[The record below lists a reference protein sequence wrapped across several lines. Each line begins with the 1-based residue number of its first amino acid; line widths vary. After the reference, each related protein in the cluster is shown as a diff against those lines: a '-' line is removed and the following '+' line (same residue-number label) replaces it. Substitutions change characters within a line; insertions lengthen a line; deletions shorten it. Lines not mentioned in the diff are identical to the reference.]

1 MEKQAFMAH
10 FSARLEEEKAL
21 IAGRIRD
28 YAEKGCADDAML
40 EKIRLNICDA
50 LGAAVKAGERQP
62 GLEAALAFAEK
73 RLQDIPAQWQRN
85 LEAAIRYGD
94 EKARAIEEIK
104 LDQAARIQSI
114 LEECKGGEA

>member
-21 IAGRIRD
+21 IAGRIRN
-28 YAEKGCADDAML
+28 YAEKGCRDDAML

-50 LGAAVKAGERQP
+50 LGAAVKAGERQQ

-73 RLQDIPAQWQRN
+73 RLRDIPAQWQRN

-104 LDQAARIQSI
+104 MDLAARIQSI